1 LQKYLHSCIL
11 YDSKIGTG
19 FYFCTVYMHNFFIK
33 DGTMSEKNMVM
44 IDGNTAAGHVAH
56 AVSEVISI
64 YPITPSSP
72 MGEVADEYSAKG
84 KKNIWGTVPDVV
96 EMQSEAGAAG
106 AVHGALTT
114 GALSTTFTASQG
126 LLLMIPNMY
135 KIAGELTSTVFHV
148 AARAL
153 ATSSLSIFGD
163 HQDVM
168 ACRQTGWAM
177 LDSNSVQEVMDMA
190 VIAHASTLRS
200 RVPFV
205 HFFDG
210 FRTSHEIQKVEE
222 VSYEVIQKMIDDDL
236 VRAHRARGL
245 TPEAPVVRGTAQN
258 PDVYFQSRE
267 GVNKY
272 YEAVPGIVQEEMDKY
287 AKLTGRQYHL
297 FDYVGAKDAEK
308 VIVIMGSGAE
318 TCDETVEALVAKG
331 EKVGVLKV
339 RLYRPFKA
347 DAFIAAIPA
356 SCKAL
361 AVMDRT
367 KEPGSI
373 GEPLYEDV
381 QTALAE
387 NGRKIDVVLGGRYGL
402 GSKEF
407 TPAMVKGIFDNLS
420 GKKMNHFIVGINDDV
435 LGQSIDYDNSF
446 TLEEEGMNEAMF
458 YGLGA
463 DGTVGANKNSIK
475 IIGEAKPEL
484 NAQAYFSYDS
494 KKSGGF
500 TVSHL
505 RFGKGSIRRPYLITS
520 ADFVACHKFTYMEV
534 YNMLETAK
542 VGGTFLLNSPFDAAH
557 VWENIPVEQQKA
569 IIEKKLNFYVI
580 DAFKIAEA
588 TGMGTRI
595 NTVMQAAY
603 FKISGVLDEATAV
616 KYMKKFIEKSYSK
629 KGMDIV
635 EKNYKT
641 VDAALNAVEKVNY
654 PSTTAGNIH
663 MKPGMATAK
672 DSFVKEVLG
681 AMVVQQ
687 GDKLAV
693 SKLPEDGTFPSAT
706 TQYEK
711 RAVAEKVPEWDVDT
725 CIQCGQCTVVCPHA
739 CIRMKT
745 LDDTAVAKAPKGFK
759 TAEIKP
765 KAEAGK
771 KVVLQ
776 VSTEDCT
783 GCGLCVSTCPA
794 KNKADDTK
802 KAINMVRYTEEVREV
817 EAANWDYFLSL
828 PEVDPKTLNL
838 GTPKGL
844 AMKRPLFEFSG
855 ACAGCGETPYIKLLS
870 QLFGDRAVIANATG
884 CSSIYGG
891 NLPSTPYAKN
901 AEGRGPAWSNSLF
914 EDAAEFGLG
923 MRLTSDKL
931 AEYAR
936 EVAEAVKA
944 KGIAVA
950 TIDKILAN
958 TQADDAAIVQQRA
971 DIDTLKKELAGNKDA
986 TAVELASL
994 TDHFVKRSHWVI
1006 GGDGWAYDIGFG
1018 GLDHALASGRN
1029 INILVLDTEVY
1040 SNTGGQMSKATPI
1053 GAVAKFAASGK
1064 VTSKKDL
1071 GMIAMSYGYV
1081 YVARVSMGANMNQVI
1096 KAMREAESYDG
1107 PSLVIAYS
1115 HCINHG
1121 INMTNGL
1128 TNQKEAVTCGL
1139 WPLYRYDPRLADQG
1153 KNPFQLD
1160 SKEPDF
1166 NLADFMYKE
1175 VRFKSL
1181 KVANPERA
1189 AMLLDKAVAKAKRQY
1204 KEYKY
1209 LSERDF

>member
-1 LQKYLHSCIL
+1 
-11 YDSKIGTG
+11 
-19 FYFCTVYMHNFFIK
+19 
-33 DGTMSEKNMVM
+33 MSDKNMVM

-56 AVSEVISI
+56 ALSEVISI

-190 VIAHASTLRS
+190 VIAHASTLRA
-200 RVPFV
+200 RVPFI

-210 FRTSHEIQKVEE
+210 FRTSHEIQKIEE
-222 VSYEVIQKMIDDDL
+222 VSYDVMKEMVDDDL

-245 TPEAPVVRGTAQN
+245 TPENPVVRGTAQN

-272 YEAVPGIVQEEMDKY
+272 YEAVPEIVQKEMDKF

-297 FDYVGAKDAEK
+297 FDYVGSPDAEK

-318 TCDETVEALVAKG
+318 TCDETVEALIAKG

-347 DAFIAAIPA
+347 DAFVAALPA
-356 SCKAL
+356 TCKAI

-367 KEPGSI
+367 KEPGSL

-387 NGRKIDVVLGGRYGL
+387 QGRKVDLVLGGRYGL

-420 GKKMNHFIVGINDDV
+420 GKKLNHFAVGINDDV
-435 LGQSIDYDNSF
+435 LGQSIAYDSNF

-458 YGLGA
+458 YGLGS

-505 RFGKGSIRRPYLITS
+505 RFGKGAIRRPYLITS
-520 ADFVACHKFTYMEV
+520 ADFVACHKFTYMDTL
-534 YNMLETAK
+534 YMLESAK
-542 VGGTFLLNSPFDAAH
+542 EGATFLLNSPYDAAH
-557 VWENIPVEQQKA
+557 VWENIPVEQQQT
-569 IIEKKLNFYVI
+569 IIDKKLNFYVI
-580 DAFKIAEA
+580 DAFKIAES

-603 FKISGVLDEATAV
+603 FKISGVLDEETAV

-641 VDAALNAVEKVNY
+641 VDAALNAVEKVAY
-654 PSTTAGNIH
+654 PGNTVGNLH
-663 MKPGMATAK
+663 MKGAMATSP
-672 DSFVKEVLG
+672 DTFVKDVLG
-681 AMVVQQ
+681 KMAVQQ
-687 GDKLAV
+687 GDKLPV
-693 SKLPEDGTFPSAT
+693 SALPADGTFPTAT

-711 RAVAEKVPEWDVDT
+711 RATAEKVPSWDPEV
-725 CIQCGQCTVVCPHA
+725 CIQCGQCTVVCPHG
-739 CIRMKT
+739 CLRMKT
-745 LDDTAVAKAPKGFK
+745 LDDSEAAKAPGTFK

-765 KAEAGK
+765 KAVPGK
-771 KVVLQ
+771 KIVLQ
-776 VSTEDCT
+776 VATEDCT
-783 GCGLCVSTCPA
+783 GCGVCVSTCPA
-794 KNKADDTK
+794 KNKADETK
-802 KAINMVRYTEEVREV
+802 KAINLVHFTHELRTS
-817 EAANWDYFLSL
+817 EAENWDYFMSL
-828 PEVDPKTLNL
+828 PEVDPATLNL
-838 GTPKGL
+838 STPKGL

-870 QLFGDRAVIANATG
+870 QLFGDRAIIANATG

-901 AEGRGPAWSNSLF
+901 TEGRGPAWSNSLF
-914 EDAAEFGLG
+914 EDAAEFGMG
-923 MRLTSDKL
+923 MRMTSDKL

-936 EVAEAVKA
+936 EVAVAAKE
-944 KGIAVA
+944 KGIAA
-950 TIDKILAN
+950 GTIDKILAN
-958 TQADDAAIVQQRA
+958 PQTSDEEIARQRA
-971 DIDTLKKELAGNKDA
+971 DLAVLKGELEGNKDS
-986 TAVELASL
+986 TAVELLSL
-994 TDHFVKRSHWVI
+994 LDHFVKRSHWVI

-1018 GLDHALASGRN
+1018 GVDHVLASGRN

-1053 GAVAKFAASGK
+1053 GAVAKFAAKGK
-1064 VTSKKDL
+1064 TTSKKDL

-1081 YVARVSMGANMNQVI
+1081 YVARVAMGANMNQVI

-1107 PSLVIAYS
+1107 PSLVIAYA

-1128 TNQKEAVTCGL
+1128 TNQKEAVSCGL
-1139 WPLYRYDPRLADQG
+1139 WPLYRYDPRLVEQG

-1160 SKEPDF
+1160 SKEPDY

-1181 KVANPERA
+1181 KAANPERA
-1189 AMLLDKAVAKAKRQY
+1189 AMLLDKAVEKAKRQWR
-1204 KEYKY
+1204 EYKY
-1209 LSERDF
+1209 LAERDF

>member
-1 LQKYLHSCIL
+1 
-11 YDSKIGTG
+11 
-19 FYFCTVYMHNFFIK
+19 
-33 DGTMSEKNMVM
+33 MSDKNMVM

-56 AVSEVISI
+56 ALSEVISI

-190 VIAHASTLRS
+190 VIAHASTLRA
-200 RVPFV
+200 RVPFI

-210 FRTSHEIQKVEE
+210 FRTSHEIQKIEE
-222 VSYEVIQKMIDDDL
+222 VSYDVMKEMVDDDL

-245 TPEAPVVRGTAQN
+245 TPENPVVRGTAQN

-272 YEAVPGIVQEEMDKY
+272 YEAVPEIVQKEMDKF

-297 FDYVGAKDAEK
+297 FDYVGSPDAEK

-318 TCDETVEALVAKG
+318 TCDETVEALIAKG

-347 DAFIAAIPA
+347 DAFVAALPA
-356 SCKAL
+356 TCKAI

-367 KEPGSI
+367 KEPGSL

-387 NGRKIDVVLGGRYGL
+387 QGRKVDLVLGGRYGL

-420 GKKMNHFIVGINDDV
+420 GKKLNHFAVGINDDV
-435 LGQSIDYDNSF
+435 LGQSIAYDSTF

-458 YGLGA
+458 YGLGS

-505 RFGKGSIRRPYLITS
+505 RFGKGAIRRPYLITS
-520 ADFVACHKFTYMEV
+520 ADFVACHKFTYMDTL
-534 YNMLETAK
+534 YMLESAK
-542 VGGTFLLNSPFDAAH
+542 EGATFLLNSPYDAAH
-557 VWENIPVEQQKA
+557 VWENIPVEQQQT
-569 IIEKKLNFYVI
+569 IIDKKLNFYVI
-580 DAFKIAEA
+580 DAFKIAES

-603 FKISGVLDEATAV
+603 FKISGVLDEETAV

-641 VDAALNAVEKVNY
+641 VDAALNAVEKVAY
-654 PSTTAGNIH
+654 PGNTVGNLH
-663 MKPGMATAK
+663 MKGAMATSP
-672 DSFVKEVLG
+672 DTFVKDVLG
-681 AMVVQQ
+681 KMAVQQ
-687 GDKLAV
+687 GDKLPV
-693 SKLPEDGTFPSAT
+693 SALPADGTFPTAT

-711 RAVAEKVPEWDVDT
+711 RATAEKVPSWDPEV
-725 CIQCGQCTVVCPHA
+725 CIQCGQCTVVCPHG
-739 CIRMKT
+739 CLRMKT
-745 LDDTAVAKAPKGFK
+745 LDDSEAAKAPGTFK

-765 KAEAGK
+765 KAVPGK
-771 KVVLQ
+771 KIVLQ
-776 VSTEDCT
+776 VATEDCT
-783 GCGLCVSTCPA
+783 GCGVCVSTCPA
-794 KNKADDTK
+794 KNKADETK
-802 KAINMVRYTEEVREV
+802 KAINLVHFTHELRTS
-817 EAANWDYFLSL
+817 EAENWDYFMSL
-828 PEVDPKTLNL
+828 PEVDPATLNL
-838 GTPKGL
+838 STPKGL

-870 QLFGDRAVIANATG
+870 QLFGDRAIIANATG

-914 EDAAEFGLG
+914 EDAAEFGMG
-923 MRLTSDKL
+923 MRMTSDKL

-936 EVAEAVKA
+936 EVAVAAKE
-944 KGIAVA
+944 KGIAA
-950 TIDKILAN
+950 GTIDKILAN
-958 TQADDAAIVQQRA
+958 PQTSDEEIARQRA
-971 DIDTLKKELAGNKDA
+971 DLAVLKGELEGNKDS
-986 TAVELASL
+986 TAVELLSL
-994 TDHFVKRSHWVI
+994 LDHFVKRSHWVI

-1018 GLDHALASGRN
+1018 GVDHVLASGRN

-1053 GAVAKFAASGK
+1053 GAVAKFAAKGK
-1064 VTSKKDL
+1064 TTSKKDL

-1081 YVARVSMGANMNQVI
+1081 YVARVAMGANMNQVI

-1107 PSLVIAYS
+1107 PSLVIAYA

-1128 TNQKEAVTCGL
+1128 TNQKEAVSCGL
-1139 WPLYRYDPRLADQG
+1139 WPLYRYDPRLVEQG

-1160 SKEPDF
+1160 SKEPDY

-1181 KVANPERA
+1181 KAANPERA
-1189 AMLLDKAVAKAKRQY
+1189 AMLLDKAVEKAKRQWR
-1204 KEYKY
+1204 EYKY
-1209 LSERDF
+1209 LAERDF